1 MKNWQIHYMERS
13 LYVYIISL
21 LLYLGLNLNGENYD
35 NELELTKFA
44 RYREMKQLR
53 EKVDPKSW
61 EEFTYATIVNAF
73 YYSEINAIILTAGI
87 LQGIFWN
94 SKMPNYLNYGAA
106 GGVVGHEITHGFDD
120 EGRQRDY
127 NGN

>member
-1 MKNWQIHYMERS
+1 M
-13 LYVYIISL
+13 YVYIISL
-21 LLYLGLNLNGENYD
+21 LFYLGLNLNGENYD

-61 EEFTYATIVNAF
+61 KEFTYATIVNAF

-94 SKMPNYLNYGAA
+94 GKMPNYLNYGAA

-120 EGRQRDY
+120 EGRQRDH

>member
-1 MKNWQIHYMERS
+1 MNLDGEHY
-13 LYVYIISL
+13 
-21 LLYLGLNLNGENYD
+21 EN
-35 NELELTKFA
+35 EIALTKFA
-44 RYREMKQLR
+44 RYLEIKQLR

-61 EEFTYATIVNAF
+61 KEFTYATIVNAF

-87 LQGIFWN
+87 LQGVFWN
-94 SKMPNYLNYGAA
+94 GQMPNYLNYGAA

-127 NGN
+127 DGNNSFFSMDITKDKMNFSL